1 MKILALGAL
10 WVPYIRDNWFDAIRR
25 VLGTQAVCV
34 NAGPLLAGKATHAG
48 QPEGFHSAYVYDLLR
63 RDRFDYLFFYHDWI
77 FGDYP
82 DAFFDK
88 VRRAGVKTVAFH
100 PDDEPEHWYARNSA
114 YDHHFDVVAS
124 HSSAAVDRRR
134 KAGWGERA
142 MYLPWG
148 HNPRTCFA
156 IPGTPKRYDVVFIGK
171 HKVNDKQGKVH
182 VEDGAQR
189 EQILVR
195 LAEDCERRGWTFR
208 VFGHGWE
215 LHPQLKRFAGG
226 VLSQEGMNQ
235 VLNESKVVFNPAWS
249 SDGNPNAVQ
258 TKLRHFEVPG
268 CGAFQITNANPELAE
283 LFVPEEEIVFYRDD
297 DELLAKV
304 ERFVADDALR
314 ETIAAAGHARAMGEH
329 TLDHRVEAL
338 FGHIGKLYPPAPVV
352 RAKPAVVHTI
362 RLKDTAT
369 LRRWAEDPAQVP
381 AIPESADWVHVIGGE
396 FKHVQTDYAVLE
408 PFFRTLPDQ
417 VLAVNT
423 FMDFDGLADNPLQ
436 PKLIEGDGDI
446 LAGDID
452 IREFEFDLLDG
463 MGGSFVGANTEG
475 LARLLVNHVVPRGR
489 LNELLAAFNA
499 GSVEAVHQLWPVPTG
514 RVVTE
519 VLLAV
524 PEGYEQRRLGVRN
537 LEYARRLRALLPRCA
552 SLRWR
557 VVLYG
562 ISGMGEVAMKVA
574 EQIPDFS
581 FAGIIDRSLNAA
593 QFNGV
598 RVLQPADIGT
608 ERPEVVILAAGSSG
622 PSIHAAIQQY
632 EAMSCILPLYD
643 LNHPVWSVVFA

>member
-1 MKILALGAL
+1 LKILALGAL

-25 VLGTQAVCV
+25 TLGVQAVCV
-34 NAGPLLAGKATHAG
+34 NAGPLLAGTATHAG
-48 QPEGFHSAYVYDLLR
+48 QPEGYHSAYIYDLLR

-100 PDDEPEHWYARNSA
+100 PDDEPEHWYARNST

-124 HSSAAVDRRR
+124 HSSAAVARRR
-134 KAGWGERA
+134 EAGWGERV

-148 HNPRTCFA
+148 HNPRTCYA
-156 IPGTPKRYDVVFIGK
+156 VPGSPKRYDVVFIGK

-208 VFGHGWE
+208 VFGYGWE
-215 LHPQLKRFAGG
+215 LHPQLNRYAGG
-226 VLSQEGMNQ
+226 MLSQEGMNQ

-283 LFVPEEEIVFYRDD
+283 LFVPDEEIVFYGDD
-297 DELLAKV
+297 DELVSKV
-304 ERFVADDALR
+304 ERFVADDAAR
-314 ETIAAAGHARAMGEH
+314 EAIAVAGHARAMREH

-338 FGHIGKLYPPAPVV
+338 FGHTRKIFPPAAVAQV
-352 RAKPAVVHTI
+352 EPAVVHM
-362 RLKDTAT
+362 LMLEDTAT
-369 LRRWAEDPAQVP
+369 LKRWVDDPTQIP
-381 AIPESADWVHVIGGE
+381 ALPDDAAWIHVVAGN
-396 FKHVQTDYAVLE
+396 FKAIQTDYAMLQ
-408 PFFRTLPDQ
+408 PFLQAFASRMLT
-417 VLAVNT
+417 VST
-423 FMDFDGLADNPLQ
+423 YIDFDGLAANPLQ
-436 PKLIEGDGDI
+436 PKLIEGGGDI
-446 LAGDID
+446 LVDDIVLGDL
-452 IREFEFDLLDG
+452 EFDLLDT
-463 MGGSFVGANTEG
+463 MGGDFVGTNMEG
-475 LARLLVNHVVPRGR
+475 TARLLANYVVPRGR
-489 LNELLAAFNA
+489 LNELLAAFA
-499 GSVEAVHQLWPVPTG
+499 TGTPEAIHQLSTIPTG
-514 RVVTE
+514 RIVTE
-519 VLLAV
+519 VLLSA
-524 PEGYEQRRLGVRN
+524 PDGYEQRRLGVRN
-537 LEYARRLRALLPRCA
+537 LEYARRLRTLLPRFG
-552 SLRWR
+552 SQGRR

-574 EQIPDFS
+574 EQIPGFE
-581 FAGIIDRSLNAA
+581 FAGVIDRSLSVEL
-593 QFNGV
+593 FNGIPV
-598 RVLQPADIGT
+598 MQAEDIGT
-608 ERPEVVILAAGSSG
+608 ARPDVVILAAGSSG

-632 EAMSCILPLYD
+632 EAMVCILPLYD
-643 LNHPVWSVVFA
+643 LNHPVWSVVLA